1 MKRLSAL
8 VFLISLI
15 ALNAMAEEKSEPRI
29 WKERNSKGILMRTS
43 RDTNADGKPDSHQ
56 LLLKGRI
63 LILRE
68 VDKNF
73 DGKIDQRR
81 LVEWTTFRYGP
92 SQPEIPGYRNLW
104 REEDTDFD
112 GIVDVYTERGQKA
125 PSERIGK
132 PMKTALT
139 PLPEEKKS
147 SGEST
152 TSGERLVDNRN
163 ERYGF

>member
-8 VFLISLI
+8 VFLILLI
-15 ALNAMAEEKSEPRI
+15 ALNAMAEEKSEPGV
-29 WKERNSKGILMRTS
+29 WKERTSKGVLIRTS

-68 VDKNF
+68 VDSNF

-112 GIVDVYTERGQKA
+112 GIVDIYTERGQKTR
-125 PSERIGK
+125 SERIGK
-132 PMKTALT
+132 PMNTALT
-139 PLPEEKKS
+139 PLPEEKKPS
-147 SGEST
+147 DKLPT
-152 TSGERLVDNRN
+152 AGERLVDDRN
-163 ERYGF
+163 ERYGL